1 MSANKKYL
9 TRSIWQR
16 TAKRIAAIFGA
27 YGIATLL
34 RGLFALW
41 LDSATVVNTG
51 SYSIYLV

>member
-9 TRSIWQR
+9 TRSIWQG
-16 TAKRIAAIFGA
+16 TAKRIATIFGG

-34 RGLFALW
+34 HILLALW
-41 LDSATVVNTG
+41 LDSAMVVNTG